1 MTRLDWRRPKEAE
14 MAATV
19 AEMSKSE
26 LRHMIED
33 IVERKLRELL
43 GDPDEGLAI
52 RKSLRDRLV
61 RQRQKVAR
69 GERGEA
75 FEGVVRR
82 AGLE

>member
-1 MTRLDWRRPKEAE
+1 

-19 AEMSKSE
+19 AEMSEGE

-33 IVERKLRELL
+33 IVERKLLELL

-52 RKSLRDRLV
+52 RKPLRDRLL

-69 GERGEA
+69 GERGEP
-75 FEGVVRR
+75 FEDAVRR

>member
-1 MTRLDWRRPKEAE
+1 